1 MALIISNVYLERSQM
16 KDNAQY
22 IADYLISNGWTQN
35 AVAGIL
41 GNMEQESTMN
51 PGLWQDLIYGNMSG
65 GYGLV
70 QWTPATEYTSWADA
84 IGYPW

>member
-1 MALIISNVYLERSQM
+1 MALIISNMYLERSQM

-41 GNMEQESTMN
+41 GNMERESTMN
-51 PGLWQDLIYGNMSG
+51 PGLWQDLRYGNMSG
-65 GYGLV
+65 GLRQYD
-70 QWTPATEYTSWADA
+70 S
-84 IGYPW
+84 IF